1 MRVLRM
7 LKRLIG
13 DITMSYTD
21 GLIIRCLD
29 CGALNII
36 LSTYELGDRK
46 KCLSCGSLVYINSD
60 SFVYKQSPGVIP

>member
-1 MRVLRM
+1 M
-7 LKRLIG
+7 
-13 DITMSYTD
+13 TYTD

-60 SFVYKQSPGVIP
+60 SFIYKQSPGVIP